1 MSTQILHS
9 AQESFMKIATKC
21 HTLTVFVSNDKQAS
35 ENDITIT
42 IEHLIANKST
52 QMHHKKQKNKDL
64 LPNED
69 NVLLTVLLCPSH
81 NSTEGLEPARFVK
94 YQQFY
99 NYLVIEIISLNSHW
113 MSLMF
118 DFQH

>member
-1 MSTQILHS
+1 MTSKLLKSIL
-9 AQESFMKIATKC
+9 A
-21 HTLTVFVSNDKQAS
+21 L
-35 ENDITIT
+35 T

-81 NSTEGLEPARFVK
+81 NSTEGLEPARFIK

-99 NYLVIEIISLNSHW
+99 NFLVIEIVSLNSHL